1 MSGLRR
7 RRVPAP
13 ATTAPRDVPS
23 TSASMRSQANEMHEE
38 LSQDLSHG
46 IDDED
51 LEEDLP
57 SIPIATTIPRL
68 TGN

>member
-13 ATTAPRDVPS
+13 ATAARDVPS
-23 TSASMRSQANEMHEE
+23 TSASMRSQANEIHDE

-46 IDDED
+46 IEDED
-51 LEEDLP
+51 LKEDLP
-57 SIPIATTIPRL
+57 PIPIATTIPRL